1 MFNILNMTK
10 QAEILTEFID
20 TKTISALSD
29 FLEKEKG
36 YEDSANLIATMFG
49 SSESFSKCSDEF
61 VSKLLTS
68 FKNNLTLLIQK
79 TWVEKSD
86 IALKDQLLYQ
96 LDIFLSNDSWKDN
109 YVLFLQLI
117 NQAVFL
123 MFGQKPD
130 TPDFAEYT
138 LRIDPEFGIFWW
150 YISSLPQTTDW
161 SEEKCQTA
169 MLLGMYFLANY

>member
-1 MFNILNMTK
+1 MTK
-10 QAEILTEFID
+10 QAEILTEFLDSD
-20 TKTISALSD
+20 TITALST
-29 FLEKEKG
+29 FLENDKG
-36 YEDSANLIATMFG
+36 YEASADLIASAFG
-49 SSESFSKCSDEF
+49 SGKEFTKIDKEST
-61 VSKLLTS
+61 SKLLES

-96 LDIFLSNDSWKDN
+96 LNIFLSNENWKDN
-109 YVLFLQLI
+109 YTLFLQLI

-150 YISSLPQTTDW
+150 YVSNLPPKTQWT
-161 SEEKCQTA
+161 EEKCRIA